1 MKAPVR
7 LPARK
12 TKVAQKKRR
21 DAYSDFIHRT
31 HQEVKSFVFTP
42 VLDKEKKSC
51 ICHGLCCKDVHWFKG
66 CERWTLGL
74 DGGGHQTHHRSNPC
88 PSSLS
93 QSPCSAVVPGAVG
106 ALQQTGR
113 AGCPRRVL
121 LGLVALEAS
130 RISKTS
136 RRRRITPRG
145 LSAALALV
153 LGRTR
158 TRAAA

>member
-7 LPARK
+7 LTALK
-12 TKVAQKKRR
+12 TKVGQKKRK

-42 VLDKEKKSC
+42 VLDKETKSC
-51 ICHGLCCKDVHWFKG
+51 ICHGLCCKNVHWFKG
-66 CERWTLGL
+66 CERVELGL
-74 DGGGHQTHHRSNPC
+74 DGGVQQARRSNVC
-88 PSSLS
+88 ESLS
-93 QSPCSAVVPGAVG
+93 QGRDVIPGASR
-106 ALQQTGR
+106 ALKTDR

-136 RRRRITPRG
+136 RRRRITPHEM
-145 LSAALALV
+145 SAALALV